1 MTKFEFMDI
10 MKEDGFTVTY
20 DDGMAI
26 ILVDSRDEISNVI
39 EHARSYLDEGDPFPF
54 SWGVRVRVKE
64 KIVTEYMKDHEN
76 PTILKTE

>member
-1 MTKFEFMDI
+1 MTKFDFMDI

-26 ILVDSRDEISNVI
+26 ILVDSSDEISNVI
-39 EHARSYLDEGDPFPF
+39 KHARSYLDEGEIAFPF
-54 SWGVRVRVKE
+54 SWGVRVRE

-76 PTILKTE
+76 PRILKTE